1 VVTDMRQAAHGLN
14 WCVAEMEK
22 RYKLMSKMGVRNLAG
37 YNVKIDE
44 AKARGE
50 FIYNPFSLT
59 PEQPEPLERLPY
71 IVVVIDELADLMMV
85 VGKKIGS

>member
-37 YNVKIDE
+37 YNVKIDD
-44 AKARGE
+44 ATAREE
-50 FIYNPFSLT
+50 FIYNPFARKHASA
-59 PEQPEPLERLPY
+59 ER
-71 IVVVIDELADLMMV
+71 AAA
-85 VGKKIGS
+85 